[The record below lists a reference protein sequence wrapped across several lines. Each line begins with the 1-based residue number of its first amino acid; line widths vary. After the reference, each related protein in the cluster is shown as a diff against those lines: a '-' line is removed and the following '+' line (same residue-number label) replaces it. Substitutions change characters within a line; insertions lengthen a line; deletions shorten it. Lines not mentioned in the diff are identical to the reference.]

1 MTFFTELEKNPKIH
15 METPK
20 TLNNQSNP
28 EKKRTKLEVSQYK
41 LEDIP
46 KTHSKKN
53 SVELA

>member
-1 MTFFTELEKNPKIH
+1 